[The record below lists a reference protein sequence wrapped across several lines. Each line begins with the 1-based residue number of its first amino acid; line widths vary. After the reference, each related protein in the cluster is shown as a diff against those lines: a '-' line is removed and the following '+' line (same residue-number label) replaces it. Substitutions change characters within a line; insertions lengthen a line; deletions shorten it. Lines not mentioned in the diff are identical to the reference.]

1 MLGWGGGRW
10 TVSQKHTLIHIF
22 NYFLLWLFTASYC
35 FTKTIVLLLRVVVAL
50 GCAGIVCGMFS
61 CLLDLCGTMNRC
73 LKVVKDYSIGNVLT
87 GKFLQKYLA
96 TNH

>member
-1 MLGWGGGRW
+1 MTPDVR
-10 TVSQKHTLIHIF
+10 SSYYYIC
-22 NYFLLWLFTASYC
+22 NYFLLWLFAASYC
-35 FTKTIVLLLRVVVAL
+35 YTKTIVLLLRVVVAL

-87 GKFLQKYLA
+87 GKFF
-96 TNH
+96 